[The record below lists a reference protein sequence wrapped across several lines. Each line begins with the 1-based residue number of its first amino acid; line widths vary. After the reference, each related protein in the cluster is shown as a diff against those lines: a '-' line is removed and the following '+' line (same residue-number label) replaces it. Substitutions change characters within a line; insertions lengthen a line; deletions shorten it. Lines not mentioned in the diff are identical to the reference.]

1 MAVGTRDALN
11 LPGSLR
17 NRIMVAAALL
27 LTLFFGLTFVVLDI
41 GFSRA
46 ARQALDDVLDSQVL
60 GLLAAADEGQ
70 AHDLILPPGLPE
82 TRFSRPGSGLYAQL
96 SDVDGSVLWTSPS
109 ATGLQIPAVVSPE
122 PGRRVYSEF
131 QLEDGTRLTRISL
144 RVDWEFDDL
153 FTSGFVFSV
162 ASSMDA
168 YHAQVSRYRKRIG
181 WWFGLMTILLV
192 AAQILVLRFLLRPL
206 REAELEIGEI
216 EAGRLDRLS
225 KGYPAELEAL
235 ASNIN
240 RLIDGERARSTRYRE
255 SLDNLAHSLKTPL
268 AVVRSQT
275 ENSRD
280 EEETDKTIQEQ
291 VDRMQ
296 GIVDYQLKRAVAGG
310 ISTGT
315 ASIDVVP
322 VIEGTLS
329 ALAKVYADKSVSV
342 ASELD
347 ADCAYYGD
355 RGDLTEILGNLL
367 DNAFKWCTG
376 RVFVTAS
383 SIAQEDRKRAGLA
396 LIIEDDGPGIDGG
409 QADLLTKRGM
419 RGDEAVP
426 GQGIGLA
433 VVRETVKAAGGKLE
447 FCPSDLGGA
456 CVRITLPPT

>member
-1 MAVGTRDALN
+1 MAAGTRDALN

-41 GFSRA
+41 GYSRA

-60 GLLAAADEGQ
+60 GLLAAADAGED
-70 AHDLILPPGLPE
+70 HDLILPPGLPE

-96 SDVDGSVLWTSPS
+96 TEASGTVLWTSPS
-109 ATGLQIPAVVSPE
+109 ATGLQIPSVVSPE
-122 PGRRVYSEF
+122 PGRRVYSDF
-131 QLEDGTRLTRISL
+131 QLDDGTQLTRISF

-153 FTSGFVFSV
+153 VTRGFVFSV
-162 ASSMDA
+162 ASSLDG
-168 YHAQVSRYRKRIG
+168 YHTQVSRYRKRIG

-206 REAELEIGEI
+206 REAEIEIGEI
-216 EAGRLDRLS
+216 EAGRRDHLS

-275 ENSRD
+275 ESNKVEGES
-280 EEETDKTIQEQ
+280 DKTIQEQ

-310 ISTGT
+310 VSTGA

-322 VIEGTLS
+322 VVEGTLS

-347 ADCAYYGD
+347 ANCTFFGD

-367 DNAFKWCTG
+367 DNGFKWCTG
-376 RVFVTAS
+376 RVLVTANP
-383 SIAQEDRKRAGLA
+383 ITQTDRKRDGLE

-409 QADLLTKRGM
+409 QADLLTRRGM

-447 FCPSDLGGA
+447 FGPSDLGGA
-456 CVRITLPPT
+456 CVRIVLPPV